1 MTQEKI
7 IKEGRPFEPNCF
19 ETDNEEL
26 WYQIGLYDG
35 ATASPWISVK
45 DKLPDTGEEVLV
57 SYECAFLDISC
68 RHSKD
73 SGIPYLDTNGFV
85 TERNGGKYTGD
96 IVHVDYWMPIPEV
109 PKEGEK

>member
-45 DKLPDTGEEVLV
+45 DRLPGEGIIVLW
-57 SYECAFLDISC
+57 
-68 RHSKD
+68 RSKD
-73 SGIPYLDTNGFV
+73 EIIAAYRDVKNRV
-85 TERNGGKYTGD
+85 CYKGGYFGT
-96 IVHVDYWMPIPEV
+96 VEEFEFDYWMPIPEV
-109 PKEGEK
+109 PKEGDE